1 MMATVFGIACLQVV
15 YHGPVVWRQP
25 ALLVAASLLIFFAGL
40 GRAAVSD
47 SDEAYYAESAREMV
61 ESGDWLTPRYNYEV
75 RFQKPILYYWLAAA
89 AFEATGVHAAAA
101 RLPAACS
108 GLIVVLVTW
117 AVARRWVDPRAAAVA
132 GLVSATNFGI
142 FALGR
147 MGLPDLPLAAFM
159 TVATWAGFE
168 ATLASAT
175 GRPAAAW
182 TLLAAAT
189 AALAVL
195 AKGPVGLVL
204 PAATVALGTWLG
216 LAGPRRALP
225 IGPPLLGL
233 ALIVFT
239 LVAAPWYVAMVQEHG
254 LGYLH
259 RFFVA
264 ENLERFATDRYNEP
278 RSVFFYVP
286 IVIGGLLPWSPFML
300 LWTRRLVDL
309 ARRRGGLS
317 PVEGRLVVWAA
328 VPLVF
333 YSLSVGKQ
341 PRYVL
346 PALPPLALL
355 LGATIGHRIGQLDR
369 RRRAA
374 ALGAAGTA
382 AGAALILAG
391 ALLLRAR
398 PLLTA
403 LSPEAATAVALVS
416 MASGLILAVSA
427 WTSPGQRHLPASVAG
442 AATVTL
448 LAWWFSIFAP
458 AGAEPV
464 QQMAQL
470 VAAERGA
477 GEPVGTHRVFVR
489 NLIFYTGAKQTDLV
503 TLEEAVEFLR
513 RPERVLVVLRERDL
527 DTLEAASGLRPRR
540 LGRLTYFDP
549 AGLRLG
555 TLLHPRPRRDLEVVH
570 LISNR

>member
-1 MMATVFGIACLQVV
+1 ML
-15 YHGPVVWRQP
+15 YHGPVVWRHP
-25 ALLVAASLLIFFAGL
+25 ALLVAASLVVFFAGL

-89 AFEATGVHAAAA
+89 TFEAWGVHAAAA
-101 RLPAACS
+101 RLPAAAS
-108 GLIVVLVTW
+108 GVLVVLVTW
-117 AVARRWVDPRAAAVA
+117 AIARRWFDARTAVGA
-132 GLVSATNFGI
+132 GLVAATNFGL

-147 MGLPDLPLAAFM
+147 TGLPDLPLAAFM
-159 TVATWAGFE
+159 TVATWGGFE
-168 ATLASAT
+168 AA
-175 GRPAAAW
+175 
-182 TLLAAAT
+182 LAAAPT
-189 AALAVL
+189 RAAAGWTVLAAVAAALAVL

-216 LAGPRRALP
+216 CAGPRRWLP
-225 IGPPLLGL
+225 VAPGRLGS
-233 ALIVFT
+233 AAIVFM
-239 LVAAPWYVAMVQEHG
+239 LVAAPWYAAMAQEHG
-254 LGYLH
+254 LAYLH
-259 RFFVA
+259 RFFVS

-286 IVIGGLLPWSPFML
+286 IVLGGLLPWSPFML
-300 LWTRRLVDL
+300 LWVPRLARLV
-309 ARRRGGLS
+309 RRTAALS
-317 PVEGRLVVWAA
+317 PAEARLIVWAA

-355 LGATIGHRIGQLDR
+355 IGATISHRVARLDGNR
-369 RRRAA
+369 PSVS
-374 ALGAAGTA
+374 LGTA
-382 AGAALILAG
+382 AAAAGATLVVAG
-391 ALLLRAR
+391 ALLFRAR
-398 PLLTA
+398 TLLVA
-403 LSPEAATAVALVS
+403 LSPAATAAAALIA
-416 MASGLILAVSA
+416 MAAGLVLLVSA
-427 WTSPGQRHLPASVAG
+427 WTSAGQRRLPAVVAG
-442 AATVTL
+442 AAGVTF
-448 LAWWFSIFAP
+448 LAWWFSIFA

-464 QQMAQL
+464 QRMASM
-470 VAAERGA
+470 VASEGRA
-477 GEPVGTHRVFVR
+477 GQPVGTHRVFVR
-489 NLIFYTGAKQTDLV
+489 NLIFYTGLKQTDLV
-503 TLEEAVEFLR
+503 TLEEVAEFLR

-527 DTLEAASGLRPRR
+527 EALERTSGLQPRR

-555 TLLHPRPRRDLEVVH
+555 TLLRPRPRPDLEIVH

>member
-1 MMATVFGIACLQVV
+1 MMATVFGIVFPRVL
-15 YHGPVVWRQP
+15 YHGPVVWRHP
-25 ALLVAASLLIFFAGL
+25 ALLVAASLVVFFAGL

-75 RFQKPILYYWLAAA
+75 RFQKPVLYYWLAAA
-89 AFEATGVHAAAA
+89 AFEAWGVHAAAA

-108 GLIVVLVTW
+108 GVLAVLATW
-117 AVARRWVDPRAAAVA
+117 AMARRWFDARTALVA
-132 GLVSATNFGI
+132 GLAAATNFGI

-147 MGLPDLPLAAFM
+147 TGLPDLPLAAFM

-168 ATLASAT
+168 AALATASA
-175 GRPAAAW
+175 RSAAGWA
-182 TLLAAAT
+182 LLAALA

-216 LAGPRRALP
+216 CAGRRRWLP
-225 IGPPLLGL
+225 VAPPLLAA

-239 LVAAPWYVAMVQEHG
+239 VVAAPWYAAMAQEHG
-254 LGYLH
+254 LAYLH
-259 RFFVA
+259 RFFVG

-286 IVIGGLLPWSPFML
+286 IVFGGLLPWSPFML
-300 LWTRRLVDL
+300 LWIPRLARL
-309 ARRRGGLS
+309 ARRTAALS
-317 PVEGRLVVWAA
+317 AAEGRLVVWAA

-341 PRYVL
+341 PRYIL
-346 PALPPLALL
+346 PALPPLAILI
-355 LGATIGHRIGQLDR
+355 GATLRHRIARLDPGR
-369 RRRAA
+369 RSA
-374 ALGAAGTA
+374 ALGAAGAA
-382 AGAALILAG
+382 AGATLIVAG
-391 ALLLRAR
+391 TLLFRAR
-398 PLLTA
+398 SLLTA
-403 LSPEAATAVALVS
+403 LPPEATTAAALVS
-416 MASGLILAVSA
+416 VAAGLVLVASA
-427 WTSPGQRHLPASVAG
+427 WTSGGQRRLPALVAA
-442 AATVTL
+442 AATLTL
-448 LAWWFSIFAP
+448 LAWWFSVFA

-464 QQMAQL
+464 QRMARL
-470 VAAERGA
+470 VAAARTA
-477 GEPVGTHRVFVR
+477 GEPIGTHRVFVR
-489 NLIFYTGAKQTDLV
+489 NLIFYTGARQTDLV
-503 TLEEAVEFLR
+503 TLGEVADFLR

-527 DTLEAASGLRPRR
+527 EALEDTASLQPRR

-549 AGLRLG
+549 ASLRLG